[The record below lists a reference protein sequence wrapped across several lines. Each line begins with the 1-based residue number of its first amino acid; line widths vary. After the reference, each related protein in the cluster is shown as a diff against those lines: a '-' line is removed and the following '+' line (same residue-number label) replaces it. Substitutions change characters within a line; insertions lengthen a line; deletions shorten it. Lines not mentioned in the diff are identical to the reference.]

1 MLTTKSQIKIKTSV
15 LQDAVSKAVKGA
27 GNLPILAITTAI
39 GIEVTPQG
47 SLILTT
53 TSNTVNLK
61 ITVPNVTSPQEV
73 GFYACTECDLFAK
86 LTSKTTSEF
95 VTLILTDSA
104 LVFVGNGQYTL
115 PIIADEEGSVV
126 RIQDIVVNS
135 DSNYEITKRDIDK
148 ILRYNKGSVA
158 KTYETPVYAG
168 YCIQSSD
175 KHEKSI
181 AVTYNTNTACIS
193 NIAWKGSDLLLP
205 RVIVDLMSLI
215 SSEKATYACDGVN
228 IIIKGGDVEI
238 SGAVQ
243 EGLESYPV
251 DSLAQLV
258 NSNEFTS
265 FVKISKPVL
274 SSIIDRMSLFVTDI
288 EMNSI
293 NIGISAEGMTVSS
306 HNMAGCEQVQL
317 MEKDIKE
324 PMTKIV
330 VLNDLKTVVDTLVGD
345 TVTIKFGSDKGLNIL
360 ENNVNQLVP
369 FISDEEES
377 DEGIDEEIE
386 DEYVDDSSDTDS
398 APFDEE

>member
-1 MLTTKSQIKIKTSV
+1 MVTTKSQIKIKTTT
-15 LQDAVSKAVKGA
+15 LQDAVAKAVKGA

-39 GIEVTPQG
+39 GIEVTPEG

-61 ITVPNVTSPQEV
+61 ITVKNVAPPQEV

-95 VTLILTDSA
+95 VTLVLTDSA
-104 LVFVGNGQYTL
+104 LIFVGNGQYTL

-126 RIQDIVVNS
+126 RIKDIVVNS
-135 DSNYEITKRDIDK
+135 DSTYEITKKDIDK

-158 KTYETPVYAG
+158 KTFETPVYAG
-168 YCIQSSD
+168 YCIQSAD
-175 KHEKSI
+175 KHDKSI
-181 AVTYNTNTACIS
+181 AVTYNTNTACVS
-193 NIAWKGSDLLLP
+193 NIAWKGEDLLLP

-228 IIIKGGDVEI
+228 IVINGGDVAI

-243 EGLESYPV
+243 EGLETYPV
-251 DSLAQLV
+251 ESLAQLV
-258 NSNEFTS
+258 GSDEFTS
-265 FVKISKPVL
+265 SVKISKPVL
-274 SSIIDRMSLFVTDI
+274 SSILDRMALFVTDI

-293 NIGISAEGMTVSS
+293 NIGISDDGMTISS

-317 MEKDIKE
+317 IEKDVKE
-324 PMTKIV
+324 SMSKIV
-330 VLNDLKTVVDTLVGD
+330 VLNDLKTVIDTLVGD
-345 TVTIKFGSDKGLNIL
+345 TVTIKFGSDKGLDIL

-377 DEGIDEEIE
+377 TQEND
-386 DEYVDDSSDTDS
+386 DEYVDDDVDMDV
-398 APFDEE
+398 APFDEEM

>member
-1 MLTTKSQIKIKTSV
+1 
-15 LQDAVSKAVKGA
+15 
-27 GNLPILAITTAI
+27 
-39 GIEVTPQG
+39 
-47 SLILTT
+47 
-53 TSNTVNLK
+53 
-61 ITVPNVTSPQEV
+61 
-73 GFYACTECDLFAK
+73 
-86 LTSKTTSEF
+86 
-95 VTLILTDSA
+95 
-104 LVFVGNGQYTL
+104 
-115 PIIADEEGSVV
+115 
-126 RIQDIVVNS
+126 
-135 DSNYEITKRDIDK
+135 
-148 ILRYNKGSVA
+148 
-158 KTYETPVYAG
+158 
-168 YCIQSSD
+168 
-175 KHEKSI
+175 
-181 AVTYNTNTACIS
+181 
-193 NIAWKGSDLLLP
+193 
-205 RVIVDLMSLI
+205 MSLI

-251 DSLAQLV
+251 DSIAQLV

-369 FISDEEES
+369 FISDEEDS
-377 DEGIDEEIE
+377 DESIDEEID

-398 APFDEE
+398 VPFDEE